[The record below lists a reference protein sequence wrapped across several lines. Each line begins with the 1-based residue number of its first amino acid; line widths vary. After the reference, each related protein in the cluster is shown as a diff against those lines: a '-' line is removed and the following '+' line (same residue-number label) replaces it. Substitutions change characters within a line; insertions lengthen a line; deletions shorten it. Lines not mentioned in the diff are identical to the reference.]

1 MSTRTELKELGE
13 FGLINHIAKDV
24 QLYNQE
30 TILGIGDDA
39 AVIDQNNGLVTLVS
53 KDMLLEGIHFDLHYT
68 PLKHLGYKAI
78 AVNVSDIAAM
88 FGTPKQ
94 VLIGLAVSNVFK
106 VEDID
111 AIYEGMRLACE
122 DYKVDL
128 VGGDTTSSK
137 IGLVISVTVLG
148 TANKEEVVYRSGA
161 SVNDIICV
169 TGDLGAAYAGLQI
182 MEREKQ
188 VFLANPD
195 MQPEL
200 EDYNYVVQRLLKPN
214 ARVDIVHELK
224 ESGIE
229 PTSMI
234 DISDGLASEL
244 FHLCKASNLG
254 CAIFEDKL
262 PIDSRTETALIEL
275 NLDTTTAALNG
286 GEDYELLF
294 TIKQADFEKLKN
306 HPEIATIGYMA
317 TLDTGKKLVTRGEN
331 VIELKAQGWVH
342 M

>member
-1 MSTRTELKELGE
+1 
-13 FGLINHIAKDV
+13 
-24 QLYNQE
+24 
-30 TILGIGDDA
+30 
-39 AVIDQNNGLVTLVS
+39 
-53 KDMLLEGIHFDLHYT
+53 
-68 PLKHLGYKAI
+68 
-78 AVNVSDIAAM
+78 
-88 FGTPKQ
+88 
-94 VLIGLAVSNVFK
+94 
-106 VEDID
+106 
-111 AIYEGMRLACE
+111 
-122 DYKVDL
+122 
-128 VGGDTTSSK
+128 
-137 IGLVISVTVLG
+137 
-148 TANKEEVVYRSGA
+148 
-161 SVNDIICV
+161 
-169 TGDLGAAYAGLQI
+169 
-182 MEREKQ
+182 
-188 VFLANPD
+188 

-200 EDYNYVVQRLLKPN
+200 ENYDYVVQRLLKPN

-262 PIDSRTETALIEL
+262 PIDSRTETALMEL